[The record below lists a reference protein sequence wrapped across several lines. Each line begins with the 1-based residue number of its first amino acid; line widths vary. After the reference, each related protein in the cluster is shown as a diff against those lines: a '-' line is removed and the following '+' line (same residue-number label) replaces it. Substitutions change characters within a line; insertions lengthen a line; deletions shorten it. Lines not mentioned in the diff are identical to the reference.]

1 MSFHGLIA
9 PFFLA
14 QNKILLP
21 GTPAYVSADL
31 LKDILAA
38 YKFLAIENKASITVC
53 VQVLRDDMLFPSFGL
68 RKEHDCWIIW

>member
-14 QNKILLP
+14 QNKILLL

-38 YKFLAIENKASITVC
+38 YKFLAIENKASIKVC
-53 VQVLRDDMLFPSFGL
+53 VQVLRDDMFFPPL
-68 RKEHDCWIIW
+68 A